1 MHEETTFDQKLQKI
15 EETQKPSSGM
25 RLWSDIIVYSLVL
38 FIVVSS
44 YFFIQRGSYDF
55 GIFSQVLSNVGM
67 LLIGLSFALSG
78 ICYFWNFADH
88 FIIYRKQLGVV
99 GFGYVFTHGIFS
111 LFFLPEY
118 RPILFYYLEKETIV
132 AFLFA
137 LIAIMIYIMM
147 IVISTKTMI
156 QKIGGHTWRML
167 LRVGYIAYA
176 FSLVH
181 MWLNSYPFWL
191 RYLSGQG
198 RSPLPSFGLLTFLEG
213 ILVIILRIA
222 VWISTSKKII
232 QTPPSQSQ
240 LST

>member
-1 MHEETTFDQKLQKI
+1 MHEETTFDIKLQKI
-15 EETQKPSSGM
+15 EETQKPISGM

-198 RSPLPSFGLLTFLEG
+198 RSPLPSFGLLTFLAG

-222 VWISTSKKII
+222 VWISTSRKKEMI
-232 QTPPSQSQ
+232 QSSS
-240 LST
+240 L

>member
-1 MHEETTFDQKLQKI
+1 
-15 EETQKPSSGM
+15 M

-44 YFFIQRGSYDF
+44 YFCIQRGSYDF

-88 FIIYRKQLGVV
+88 YIIYRKQLGVV
-99 GFGYVFTHGIFS
+99 GFGYVFLHGILS

-118 RPILFYYLEKETIV
+118 QPVLFYYLEKETIL

-137 LIAIMIYIMM
+137 LIAMVIYAMM
-147 IVISTKTMI
+147 IIISTKTMI

-181 MWLNSYPFWL
+181 MWLNNYTFWL

-198 RSPLPSFGLLTFLEG
+198 KSPLPSFGLLTFLAG
-213 ILVIILRIA
+213 IVVIILRIA
-222 VWISTSKKII
+222 VWISTSRKKEMI
-232 QTPPSQSQ
+232 QSSS
-240 LST
+240 L

>member
-1 MHEETTFDQKLQKI
+1 
-15 EETQKPSSGM
+15 M

-137 LIAIMIYIMM
+137 LIAIVIYIMM

-198 RSPLPSFGLLTFLEG
+198 RSPLPSFGLLTFLAG

-222 VWISTSKKII
+222 VWISTSRKKEMI
-232 QTPPSQSQ
+232 QSSS
-240 LST
+240 L

>member
-1 MHEETTFDQKLQKI
+1 
-15 EETQKPSSGM
+15 
-25 RLWSDIIVYSLVL
+25 
-38 FIVVSS
+38 
-44 YFFIQRGSYDF
+44 
-55 GIFSQVLSNVGM
+55 M

-88 FIIYRKQLGVV
+88 YIIYRKQLGVV
-99 GFGYVFTHGIFS
+99 GFGYVFLHGILS

-118 RPILFYYLEKETIV
+118 QPVLFYYLEKETIL

-137 LIAIMIYIMM
+137 LIAMVIYAMM
-147 IVISTKTMI
+147 IIISTKTMI

-181 MWLNSYPFWL
+181 MWLNNYTFWL

-198 RSPLPSFGLLTFLEG
+198 KSPLPSFGLLTFLAG
-213 ILVIILRIA
+213 IVVIILRIA
-222 VWISTSKKII
+222 VWISTSRKKEMI
-232 QTPPSQSQ
+232 QSSS
-240 LST
+240 L

>member
-1 MHEETTFDQKLQKI
+1 
-15 EETQKPSSGM
+15 M
-25 RLWSDIIVYSLVL
+25 RLWSDIILYSLIL

-44 YFFIQRGSYDF
+44 YYFIQRGSYDF
-55 GIFSQVLSNVGM
+55 GIFNQVLSNVGM

-99 GFGYVFTHGIFS
+99 GFGYVFTHGILS

-118 RPILFYYLEKETIV
+118 QPILFYYLEKETIL

-137 LIAIMIYIMM
+137 LIAIVIYVLMII
-147 IVISTKTMI
+147 ISTKTII
-156 QKIGGHTWRML
+156 QKIGGHTWRIL
-167 LRVGYIAYA
+167 LRVGYIAYVL
-176 FSLVH
+176 SLAH
-181 MWLNSYPFWL
+181 MWLNSYTYWL

-198 RSPLPSFGLLTFLEG
+198 RSPLPSFGLLTFLAG
-213 ILVIILRIA
+213 IVVIILRIA
-222 VWISTSKKII
+222 VWVSTSKKTA

-240 LST
+240 LPT